1 MDLAEE
7 GPGQKASSG
16 NLVFANR
23 TGTLLGEI
31 TKSAACPD
39 DVDYSGQN
47 LFRSLSHLSR
57 LG

>member
-31 TKSAACPD
+31 TKSSACP
-39 DVDYSGQN
+39 GRRG
-47 LFRSLSHLSR
+47 LFGPKLVSFS
-57 LG
+57 